1 MRQKH
6 EIFEQGLSYIPY
18 PKHMR
23 KMCLPNKIIPN
34 MDIHNYFDK
43 YYYAFI
49 SDLKKIKYFWL
60 IEVTKAEIWK
70 KPQVMTQH
78 SKGR

>member
-18 PKHMR
+18 PRHMR

-49 SDLKKIKYFWL
+49 SDLKKKIILL
-60 IEVTKAEIWK
+60 IDWSYQGRDMKKA
-70 KPQVMTQH
+70 T
-78 SKGR
+78 SDDTA

>member
-18 PKHMR
+18 PRHMR

-49 SDLKKIKYFWL
+49 SDLKKIILL
-60 IEVTKAEIWK
+60 IDWSYQGRDMKKA
-70 KPQVMTQH
+70 T
-78 SKGR
+78 SDDTA

>member
-6 EIFEQGLSYIPY
+6 EIFEQGLSYIRY

-49 SDLKKIKYFWL
+49 SDLKKKKQLL
-60 IEVTKAEIWK
+60 IDWSYQGRDMKKA
-70 KPQVMTQH
+70 T
-78 SKGR
+78 SDDTA